1 MSRASGFLMIVS
13 TTLFFA
19 GNSIGSS
26 NIEEAIKKRIQ
37 MFKSSSTNLKKLSK
51 SIREGDLST
60 SVELVDFHI
69 EWSEEMLL
77 LFPSGS
83 EASTSNGS
91 DASSDIWR
99 DTTGFKKRA
108 GQYNLSSKQLKE
120 ALKINDFSL
129 INTNFESLVKSCKTC
144 HKHFRN

>member
-1 MSRASGFLMIVS
+1 MFRIPGILMIIS
-13 TTLFFA
+13 TALFFA

-37 MFKSSSTNLKKLSK
+37 MFKSSSNNLKKLSK
-51 SIREGDLST
+51 SIREGDVST

-69 EWSEEMLL
+69 KWSEEMLL

-99 DTTGFKKRA
+99 DITGFKELA
-108 GQYNLSSKQLKE
+108 GQYNLSSQKLRE
-120 ALKINDFSL
+120 ALKINDISS
-129 INTNFESLVKSCKTC
+129 INNNFASLVKSCKTC
-144 HKHFRN
+144 HRHYRN

>member
-1 MSRASGFLMIVS
+1 MIMSTAF
-13 TTLFFA
+13 FFA

-26 NIEEAIKKRIQ
+26 NIEEAVKKRIQ

-51 SIREGDLST
+51 TIREGDLST

-69 EWSEEMLL
+69 KWSEEMLL

-99 DTTGFKKRA
+99 DTKGFKKRA
-108 GQYNLSSKQLKE
+108 AQYNLSSKQLKE
-120 ALKINDFSL
+120 ALKINDFSQ
-129 INTNFESLVKSCKTC
+129 INNNFESLVKSCKTC
-144 HKHFRN
+144 HRHFRN

>member
-1 MSRASGFLMIVS
+1 MFRVPVILMIMS
-13 TTLFFA
+13 TALFFA

-26 NIEEAIKKRIQ
+26 NIEEAVKKRIQ

-51 SIREGDLST
+51 SIREGDVST

-69 EWSEEMLL
+69 KWSEEMLL

-91 DASSDIWR
+91 DAILDIWR
-99 DTTGFKKRA
+99 STIGFKKRG

-120 ALKINDFSL
+120 ALKINDLSH
-129 INTNFESLVKSCKTC
+129 INYNFEILVKSCKTC
-144 HKHFRN
+144 HRHFRN

>member
-1 MSRASGFLMIVS
+1 MFRVSGILMIVS
-13 TTLFFA
+13 TTLFFVS
-19 GNSIGSS
+19 NSIGSS
-26 NIEEAIKKRIQ
+26 NIEEAVKKRIQ

-51 SIREGDLST
+51 SIRENDGST

-69 EWSEEMLL
+69 KWSEEMLL

-99 DTTGFKKRA
+99 DATRFKKLA
-108 GQYNLSSKQLKE
+108 NQYNLSSKKLKD
-120 ALKINDFSL
+120 ALKINDIPS
-129 INTNFESLVKSCKTC
+129 INNNFESLVKSCKTC
-144 HKHFRN
+144 HRHFRN

>member
-1 MSRASGFLMIVS
+1 MIMSTA
-13 TTLFFA
+13 LFFA
-19 GNSIGSS
+19 GDSIGSS
-26 NIEEAIKKRIQ
+26 NIEEAVKKRIQ

-51 SIREGDLST
+51 SIREGDVST

-69 EWSEEMLL
+69 KWSEEMLL

-99 DTTGFKKRA
+99 DTKGLKKRA

-120 ALKINDFSL
+120 ALKINDFSQ
-129 INTNFESLVKSCKTC
+129 INNNFESLVKSCKTC
-144 HKHFRN
+144 HRHFRN

>member
-1 MSRASGFLMIVS
+1 MIMSTA
-13 TTLFFA
+13 LFFA

-26 NIEEAIKKRIQ
+26 NIEDAVKKRIQ
-37 MFKSSSTNLKKLSK
+37 MFKSSSINLKKLSK
-51 SIREGDLST
+51 SIREGDVST

-69 EWSEEMLL
+69 KWSEEMLL

-99 DTTGFKKRA
+99 DTKGFKKRA
-108 GQYNLSSKQLKE
+108 DQYNLSSKQLKE
-120 ALKINDFSL
+120 ALKLMIFL
-129 INTNFESLVKSCKTC
+129 K
-144 HKHFRN
+144 

>member
-1 MSRASGFLMIVS
+1 MFRVLGILMIMS
-13 TTLFFA
+13 TALFFA
-19 GNSIGSS
+19 GNSIGAS
-26 NIEEAIKKRIQ
+26 NIEEAVKKRIQ

-51 SIREGDLST
+51 SIREGDVST

-69 EWSEEMLL
+69 KWSEEMLL

-99 DTTGFKKRA
+99 DTTSFKKRA
-108 GQYNLSSKQLKE
+108 GQYNLHAKQLKV
-120 ALKINDFSL
+120 ALKINNFSL
-129 INTNFESLVKSCKTC
+129 INKNFESLVKSCKTC
-144 HKHFRN
+144 HRQFRN

>member
-1 MSRASGFLMIVS
+1 MFRVPGILMIMS
-13 TTLFFA
+13 TALFFA

-26 NIEEAIKKRIQ
+26 NIEEAVKKRIQ

-51 SIREGDLST
+51 SIREGDVST

-69 EWSEEMLL
+69 KWSEEMLL
-77 LFPSGS
+77 LFPPGS

-99 DTTGFKKRA
+99 DTKGFKKRA
-108 GQYNLSSKQLKE
+108 DQYNLSSKQLKE
-120 ALKINDFSL
+120 ALKINDFSQ
-129 INTNFESLVKSCKTC
+129 INNHFESLVKSCKTC
-144 HKHFRN
+144 HRHFRN

>member
-1 MSRASGFLMIVS
+1 MIMS
-13 TTLFFA
+13 TELFFA

-26 NIEEAIKKRIQ
+26 NIEEAVKKRIQ

-51 SIREGDLST
+51 SIREGDVST

-69 EWSEEMLL
+69 KWSEEMLL

-83 EASTSNGS
+83 EASTSNSS

-99 DTTGFKKRA
+99 DTKGFKKRA
-108 GQYNLSSKQLKE
+108 RQYNLSSKQLKE
-120 ALKINDFSL
+120 ALKINDFSQ
-129 INTNFESLVKSCKTC
+129 INNNFESLVKSCKTC
-144 HKHFRN
+144 HRHFRN

>member
-1 MSRASGFLMIVS
+1 MFRIPGILMIIS
-13 TTLFFA
+13 TALFFA

-26 NIEEAIKKRIQ
+26 NIEEAVKKRIQ
-37 MFKSSSTNLKKLSK
+37 MFKSSSTNLKKLNK
-51 SIREGDLST
+51 SIREGDVST
-60 SVELVDFHI
+60 SVELVNFHI
-69 EWSEEMLL
+69 KWSEDMLL

-99 DTTGFKKRA
+99 DTKGFEKRA

-120 ALKINDFSL
+120 ALKINDFSQ
-129 INTNFESLVKSCKTC
+129 INNNFETLVKSCKTC
-144 HKHFRN
+144 HRHFRN

>member
-1 MSRASGFLMIVS
+1 MFKASGILMIVL

-19 GNSIGSS
+19 SNSVGSS
-26 NIEEAIKKRIQ
+26 KIEEVVKKRIQ

-51 SIREGDLST
+51 TIREGDVST

-69 EWSEEMLL
+69 KWSEEMLL

-99 DTTGFKKRA
+99 DTKGFKKRA

-120 ALKINDFSL
+120 ALKINDFSQ
-129 INTNFESLVKSCKTC
+129 IKNNFESLVKSCKTC
-144 HKHFRN
+144 HRHYRN